1 MNGTE
6 NLNEWDKRVL
16 FNFDLIGDVAHV
28 DVLKNQDGRSKGCAV
43 VFFDHPEDA
52 EKAIGTPTAVT
63 LPSYQLWAGAI

>member
-1 MNGTE
+1 MI
-6 NLNEWDKRVL
+6 

-63 LPSYQLWAGAI
+63 LLTYQLLAGAI